1 MINYKIVYY
10 NSCKL
15 QQYAVRF
22 LPTHSEHRAPARE
35 QGTLMSTA
43 STAALNAAPAI
54 PAARTISHPRLI
66 AACTVGNAL
75 EFYDFVVF
83 SFFARTIGALF
94 FPAQDPA
101 AQLLLSFATYGVGF
115 FLRPLGGVVLGTYAD
130 RRGRKKATVLTL
142 MLMAAG
148 TLMVGVAPVYGT
160 AGVFGAVVILLGRLL
175 QGFSAGGEVGAST
188 TLLAEL
194 APKDRRGFFGAW
206 QLASQGLAVLVA
218 ASAAFI
224 MTNTLTPAEIAGGG
238 WRIPFLA
245 GILIVPV
252 GLWLRGALQES
263 HANEDDDRTR
273 STSSLGIALR
283 QFPTRILAG
292 VGLVIGGT
300 AANAVVVLYMAT
312 YAVTQLHMAPKAGL
326 LAGVTAGLVTL
337 IAAPVGG
344 MLSDRLG
351 RKPVTLV
358 SYSLIL
364 LLIYPAFLALNASP
378 DLATLLT
385 IVAGLAVLNAAGGAT
400 VIITLAEIFPVEVRA
415 TGMSLVYALGV
426 AIFGGFGQFIVTWL
440 IQATGSPIAPAWY
453 VMACALA
460 TILSLTAIPEMRG
473 RALN

>member
-1 MINYKIVYY
+1 
-10 NSCKL
+10 
-15 QQYAVRF
+15 
-22 LPTHSEHRAPARE
+22 
-35 QGTLMSTA
+35 MSTA
-43 STAALNAAPAI
+43 ATAAFDDTVK
-54 PAARTISHPRLI
+54 RTISHPRLI
-66 AACTVGNAL
+66 AACTIGNAL

-115 FLRPLGGVVLGTYAD
+115 FLRPLGGVVLGAYAD
-130 RRGRKKATVLTL
+130 RKGRKKATVLTL

-148 TLMVGVAPVYGT
+148 TVMVGLAPVYAT
-160 AGVFGAVVILLGRLL
+160 AGVFGALVVLAGRLL

-194 APKDRRGFFGAW
+194 APKERRGFFGAW

-218 ASAAFI
+218 AGVAFI
-224 MTNTLTPAEIAGGG
+224 MTNALTPAEIAGGG
-238 WRIPFLA
+238 WRLPFLA

-252 GLWLRGALQES
+252 GLWLRSALEES
-263 HANEDDDRTR
+263 HANEDDARTR
-273 STSSLGIALR
+273 SVSSLSVALQ

-300 AANAVVVLYMAT
+300 AANAVIVLYMAT

-326 LAGVTAGLVTL
+326 LAGITAGVVTL
-337 IAAPVGG
+337 IAAPIGG
-344 MLSDRLG
+344 ILSDRVG

-378 DLATLLT
+378 DLGTLLT
-385 IVAGLAVLNAAGGAT
+385 IVAGLAVLNATGGAT

-460 TILSLTAIPEMRG
+460 TIVSLTAIPEMRG